1 MNVAMTVAP
10 KLMPHRPRAE
20 ETRLRWLQAFHEGR
34 GPALESCY
42 RDHFATVEHAVGR
55 LLAGADRETVIQ
67 DVFLKLVG
75 SADVR
80 RTFKGGDFAAWVAT
94 IARHQAIDFLR
105 KHGRDQ
111 AREAQPSVLGH
122 DGITPSFEE
131 RVAAAR
137 FVERFRRE
145 HLPPAWGPVFDARF
159 LQHLSQREAA
169 RALSMHRTTLAYREL
184 QIRRLLRRA
193 VLGAA
198 ADEQTPAPMP
208 SDDDK

>member
-1 MNVAMTVAP
+1 MSVALPAANR
-10 KLMPHRPRAE
+10 LRQRPGRAE
-20 ETRLRWLQAFHEGR
+20 EKTRLRWLQAFHEGR
-34 GPALESCY
+34 AAALEGCY

-75 SADVR
+75 SGDVR
-80 RTFKGGDFAAWVAT
+80 RTFKGGDFAAWLAT

-111 AREAQPSVLGH
+111 AREAQPSALVH

-145 HLPPAWGPVFDARF
+145 HLPPAWAPVFDARF

-169 RALSMHRTTLAYREL
+169 RALSMHRTTLAYREI
-184 QIRRLLRRA
+184 QIRRLLKRA
-193 VLGAA
+193 VLGP
-198 ADEQTPAPMP
+198 T
-208 SDDDK
+208 DDDPPTPPRR